1 MRGLE
6 VCLPTE
12 FLSQGLE
19 EGFCG
24 KCPTEMPS
32 ASPTGFPTAAPTP
45 TPSTQAPSSGPS
57 DAPTTLE
64 PTIDTST
71 PNPTSAAPTSIPTGE
86 PSVSPTLFPTV
97 APSFAPTTDRPTI
110 DPLAGC
116 GNATIIECSDDEVE
130 EGIVFCYEPQTG
142 IDFEEVCMPDYIIP
156 LLLKL
161 QLGEW

>member
-71 PNPTSAAPTSIPTGE
+71 PNPTSAAPTSISTGG
-86 PSVSPTLFPTV
+86 LKHRGGQAV
-97 APSFAPTTDRPTI
+97 AARDAAVGG
-110 DPLAGC
+110 DHG
-116 GNATIIECSDDEVE
+116 V
-130 EGIVFCYEPQTG
+130 
-142 IDFEEVCMPDYIIP
+142 
-156 LLLKL
+156 
-161 QLGEW
+161 